1 MDPRSGFERFSGHNF
16 LLERGQKTLRYL
28 TQRWQQRLTSFVI
41 RLLLFG
47 GILGLMGVLS
57 HLHPHGDLSFYLLPI
72 TFLALPIGFIAPQ
85 ETRWQKWINTVF
97 ILSFLGVFVWSGVWY
112 FQYPEWGYRFR
123 WFFSEGLL
131 LAILAKVSFSKPKWE
146 GPQQSLLSY
155 LWMIGV
161 VIILAALGFL
171 SYYISQQLAPEAGTA
186 NILAGGTFVFFLA
199 LTIIRVFWLDSVRL
213 RRANRSEHVPPQDY
227 LLLLEWLIPRSYAFF
242 VVLAM
247 LLIAESMMFSTI
259 YSAKCKKYALESTL
273 FSQRIEASK
282 ESAYTPLAPSSKG
295 ESSIHERFLSSPA
308 HDLFLSSRPSGGVP
322 SPLGLSKESP
332 SSPSSLSFQSNQS
345 QAKSPLYPILKASAP
360 SLREVHFSEWVF
372 FSFKPYVFP
381 KDDAGREVEAP
392 KWFKYLGRALLGL
405 IFAIVLTKQL
415 NIWKLLGALYMTLLG
430 AARREKFKGRDEELN
445 RQQDEMVANIKAMF
459 DTHAPFW
466 RWQLFHAVTAPT
478 LNLKWRV
485 LLDPSSAFFM
495 AQERVQLWVMARWD
509 MAVFAA
515 SLIILA
521 CTAPFAYL
529 DPALGTHFIYA
540 NAPILGGGA
549 FIFILRVLL
558 GLKPPKSYQFWIWW
572 ILMIHVLS
580 ALVCFFLSVNVGT
593 RDGFWPRT
601 LWYTELC
608 TIGVFPALYLFG
620 GERHRRI
627 ESFTHREQV
636 GERDCDYEVRVR
648 LLRVFV
654 QTEHRQWIAQ
664 ELTQLIHPVRSGSL
678 QLRLIIPSL
687 LLGVLETLRVLLDRM
702 GIFFG
707 WATAKY
713 SRAIILWM
721 ATQALV
727 WCIALLTHLFT
738 FHRMLP
744 DQILIAYLFNL
755 ACLFLPHLVPLLY
768 LCGARLKM
776 GSSLGELSSP
786 SYPKSLMWLSV
797 LGSLGG
803 LSMWAYFFRNDPIWE
818 ETIRFSWG
826 TVAFIPPWI
835 PFWALR
841 LRAKER
847 TLTVK
852 GRTRQRIATAE
863 APFDRL
869 AQLLKQKER
878 DYLSSVYDSASKMK
892 PYEQL
897 MRHELVLGCATLI
910 ESTYDRLKN
919 GQWYEEEEHAIRRVY
934 RQWIGGQEAID
945 EAAETSNELLYLQ
958 EHVMDALGSLLHDM
972 ILERDRFKVRSFQ
985 DVKVLID
992 SITRIALLPRPKVN
1006 DGGNAYEELVKC
1018 YQAIEALTLYILN
1031 GLHPQHQKDPN
1042 VDTTS
1047 TSMDVN
1053 LELVEPHE
1061 AEADPAESMADDEAP
1076 EEADGF
1082 RLKLSL
1088 PEPLSDEGLPPQGEQ
1103 RAEEETSVAPPTPL
1117 TFAPVVQEH
1126 LDELYTELIKLLSA
1140 LQRDRLEPPL
1150 SELYIEQLPP
1160 NTVIQAASLHPFGAS
1175 LIHPL
1180 LTHSDLDIARD
1191 AFDVSAFLTLPTPL
1205 ALSHRSL
1212 SKAMRAYEALYLI
1225 SERERQEEL
1234 SPIDDA
1240 TSDSLLV
1247 VQSPLEMRR
1256 LNQWLTLQQRLEG
1269 ATRERFDILRSSYFN
1284 AFGYFLGLLKDRWDT
1299 AQIQSLSWHNAED
1312 VMSSLKILKRL
1323 TPPPIAAP
1331 LYEWI
1336 ISTFHPLQVRLM
1348 ERHCLSY
1355 REWDKSY
1362 AVWRDLA
1369 QSMIDQVRSDG
1380 GTLWTLVWGPTY
1392 ESDSS
1397 QLLLKGIYPTSAS
1410 LHQGLFHRLGRG
1422 IRLQGMDLRPV
1433 IDYYPALWLLKL
1445 LDRLTQSDGL
1455 FHPENKRDPQEL
1467 LSQLSS
1473 TAQRVGQLLRPFA
1486 PEEQRIVTRM
1496 YEHLCKR
1503 LKVLKDLNQIE
1514 LESLEGQGDLDF
1526 TSTLNKVNAYLDYL
1540 GSRRLRQCVYL
1551 LKLELLPSVQFLYL
1565 EGVKQSDHREL
1576 RWYHSADDSDVVVS
1590 ISSDQVDAP
1599 HQGGLFIS
1607 HTAEV

>member
-1 MDPRSGFERFSGHNF
+1 MGPRSGFERFSGHNF
-16 LLERGQKTLRYL
+16 LLERGQKALRYL
-28 TQRWQQRLTSFVI
+28 TQRGQQRLTSFVI

-47 GILGLMGVLS
+47 GVLGLMGVLS

-85 ETRWQKWINTVF
+85 ETRWQKWINAVF
-97 ILSFLGVFVWSGVWY
+97 ILSFVGVFIWSGVWY

-131 LAILAKVSFSKPKWE
+131 LAILAKVSFPKPKWE

-199 LTIIRVFWLDSVRL
+199 LTIIRVFWLDSIRL

-259 YSAKCKKYALESTL
+259 YSAKCKKHDLESAL
-273 FSQRIEASK
+273 FNQRIEASK
-282 ESAYTPLAPSSKG
+282 ESTYTPSPPSSKG
-295 ESSIHERFLSSPA
+295 ESAIHERFLSSPA
-308 HDLFLSSRPSGGVP
+308 HDLFLSSRPSGGAP
-322 SPLGLSKESP
+322 SPLDLSKENASQP
-332 SSPSSLSFQSNQS
+332 SSPSLQSSQY
-345 QAKSPLYPILKASAP
+345 QAKSPLNPILKASAP

-381 KDDAGREVEAP
+381 KDEAGREVDAP

-415 NIWKLLGALYMTLLG
+415 NIWKQLGALYMTLLG

-495 AQERVQLWVMARWD
+495 GQERVQLWVMARWD
-509 MAVFAA
+509 MAIFAA
-515 SLIILA
+515 SMVILA
-521 CTAPFAYL
+521 CTAPFVYL
-529 DPALGTHFIYA
+529 DPSLGTHFIYA

-549 FIFILRVLL
+549 FIFILRVLI

-636 GERDCDYEVRVR
+636 GEQDCDYEVRVR

-702 GIFFG
+702 GTFFG

-713 SRAIILWM
+713 SRAILLWM
-721 ATQALV
+721 ATQVLV
-727 WCIALLTHLFT
+727 WCVALLTHLFT

-744 DQILIAYLFNL
+744 DQILVAYLFNL
-755 ACLFLPHLVPLLY
+755 LCLFLPHLVPLLY
-768 LCGARLKM
+768 LCGARLKT
-776 GSSLGELSSP
+776 GNSLGGLSSP
-786 SYPKSLMWLSV
+786 SYPKSLMWLSL

-835 PFWALR
+835 PVWALR
-841 LRAKER
+841 LRAKDH
-847 TLTVK
+847 TLRVK
-852 GRTRQRIATAE
+852 GRRRQRVATAE

-878 DYLSSVYDSASKMK
+878 DYLSSVYDSASRMK

-897 MRHELVLGCATLI
+897 MRHELILGCATLI

-945 EAAETSNELLYLQ
+945 EEAETSNELLYLQ

-992 SITRIALLPRPKVN
+992 SITRIALLPRPKVD
-1006 DGGNAYEELVKC
+1006 DGGSAYEELVKC

-1031 GLHPQHQKDPN
+1031 MLHPQHQRD
-1042 VDTTS
+1042 
-1047 TSMDVN
+1047 
-1053 LELVEPHE
+1053 LAELTI
-1061 AEADPAESMADDEAP
+1061 DDEEL
-1076 EEADGF
+1076 EEEGQLDSILSHLSDIIDEEDGF
-1082 RLKLSL
+1082 KLKLSF
-1088 PEPLSDEGLPPQGEQ
+1088 PETFSDEGLDPQKERRVEDPPSL
-1103 RAEEETSVAPPTPL
+1103 TAPSPL
-1117 TFAPVVQEH
+1117 TLSPVVQEH

-1140 LQRDRLEPPL
+1140 LQRDRAEPPL
-1150 SELYIEQLPP
+1150 SELYVDQLPP
-1160 NTVIQAASLHPFGAS
+1160 KTLVQAASLHPFGAS

-1180 LTHSDLDIARD
+1180 LTHPDVDIARD

-1212 SKAMRAYEALYLI
+1212 SKVMREYDALYVI

-1256 LNQWLTLQQRLEG
+1256 LNQWLTLQQGLE
-1269 ATRERFDILRSSYFN
+1269 AAARERFDVLRSAYFN
-1284 AFGYFLGLLKDRWDT
+1284 AFGYFLGLLKDRWSI
-1299 AQIQSLSWHNAED
+1299 AEIQSLSWHNVED
-1312 VMSSLKILKRL
+1312 VMSSLKTLKRL
-1323 TPPPIAAP
+1323 NPPPMAAP
-1331 LYEWI
+1331 LYEWVT
-1336 ISTFHPLQVRLM
+1336 STFLPLQVRLM
-1348 ERHCLSY
+1348 ERHCRSY

-1362 AVWRDLA
+1362 SVWRDLV
-1369 QSMIDQVRSDG
+1369 QSMIDQARSDG
-1380 GTLWTLVWGPTY
+1380 GALWTLVWGPTY
-1392 ESDSS
+1392 EPNSS
-1397 QLLLKGIYPTSAS
+1397 HLLLKGIYPTSAS

-1433 IDYYPALWLLKL
+1433 IDYYPALWLLNL

-1455 FHPENKRDPQEL
+1455 FHPENKQDPQEL

-1503 LKVLKDLNQIE
+1503 LRVLKDLNQVE

-1526 TSTLNKVNAYLDYL
+1526 SSTLNKVNAYLDYL
-1540 GSRRLRQCVYL
+1540 GSRRLRQCIYL

-1565 EGVKQSDHREL
+1565 EGVKQSDQREL

-1590 ISSDQVDAP
+1590 ISSDQVDEP
-1599 HQGGLFIS
+1599 HQGALLTS
-1607 HTAEV
+1607 HTAEVDALDSES